1 MQQSQT
7 GKSPT
12 AAQLT
17 ELYPYC
23 PTYWLQ
29 YCKALSDAGAEDAE
43 RAIQRAAATVPDRM
57 KLYSTLNGD
66 KADWIIL
73 MRELE
78 AKRRQREKEREAI
91 AHSLDIIDEF
101 LQVDTR
107 NISHD
112 GTDDDIINETYNLDN
127 MPQDEAADGPEA
139 EADEAVK
146 DEQDS
151 LIDNFL
157 AAERN
162 GALFVPEAIDKGQWA
177 ANDDL
182 SLDKVKE
189 RAILTESLA
198 KVYVRQG
205 KYAMALTI
213 FRDLEA
219 RYSSESVSYFSDQI
233 RFLERAIELLNEN
246 KQKK

>member
-7 GKSPT
+7 GKATT

-17 ELYPYC
+17 EQYPYC
-23 PTYWLQ
+23 PTYWIQ
-29 YCKALSDAGAEDAE
+29 YCKTLADMGAENTEAAL
-43 RAIQRAAATVPDRM
+43 RRAAATVPDRM

-66 KADWIIL
+66 KAEWIVL

-78 AKRRQREKEREAI
+78 TKRRQREKEREAS
-91 AHSLDIIDEF
+91 AFNMDIIDEF
-101 LQVDTR
+101 LQ
-107 NISHD
+107 
-112 GTDDDIINETYNLDN
+112 GDN
-127 MPQDEAADGPEA
+127 PSTAAVNQEYSLTSEPVEEEPA
-139 EADEAVK
+139 ERDK

-157 AAERN
+157 AAEKS
-162 GALFVPEAIDKGQWA
+162 GELFVPEAIDKGQWA

-182 SLDKVKE
+182 SLDRVKE

-205 KYAMALTI
+205 KYSQALAI
-213 FRDLEA
+213 FKDLEA
-219 RYSSESVSYFSDQI
+219 RYADTGSYFSDQI

>member
-7 GKSPT
+7 GKAAT

-17 ELYPYC
+17 EQYPYC
-23 PTYWLQ
+23 PTYWIQ
-29 YCKALSDAGAEDAE
+29 YCKALADTGANDAE
-43 RAIQRAAATVPDRM
+43 QAIQHAAAIVPDRM

-66 KADWIIL
+66 KTDWIVL
-73 MRELE
+73 MNELE
-78 AKRRQREKEREAI
+78 AKRRQREKEREAN
-91 AHSLDIIDEF
+91 AHDLDIINEF

-107 NISHD
+107 SITADS
-112 GTDDDIINETYNLDN
+112 TDEDIINETYDLDIL
-127 MPQDEAADGPEA
+127 PEEEELPA
-139 EADEAVK
+139 QEK

-157 AAERN
+157 AAEKS
-162 GALFVPEAIDKGQWA
+162 GELFVPEAIDKGQWA

-205 KYAMALTI
+205 KYAQALTI
-213 FRDLEA
+213 FKDLDA
-219 RYSSESVSYFSDQI
+219 RYSSDSVSYFSDQI

-246 KQKK
+246 KQK

>member
-7 GKSPT
+7 GKATT

-17 ELYPYC
+17 EQYPYC
-23 PTYWLQ
+23 PTYWIQ
-29 YCKALSDAGAEDAE
+29 YCKALADAGAEETEHAL
-43 RAIQRAAATVPDRM
+43 QRAAATVPDRM

-66 KADWIIL
+66 KADWIVL

-78 AKRRQREKEREAI
+78 AKRRQREKEREAS
-91 AHSLDIIDEF
+91 ANDLDIIDEF

-107 NISHD
+107 TVTPDSS
-112 GTDDDIINETYNLDN
+112 TDDIVNETYNLGTLPDDVE
-127 MPQDEAADGPEA
+127 Q
-139 EADEAVK
+139 K

-157 AAERN
+157 AAEKS
-162 GALFVPEAIDKGQWA
+162 GELFVPEAIDKGQWA
-177 ANDDL
+177 ANEDL

-205 KYAMALTI
+205 KYTQALAI
-213 FRDLEA
+213 FKDLEA
-219 RYSSESVSYFSDQI
+219 RYSETGRYFSDQI

>member
-7 GKSPT
+7 GKAAT

-23 PTYWLQ
+23 PTYWIQ
-29 YCKALSDAGAEDAE
+29 YCKALADAGAEEAEDAI
-43 RAIQRAAATVPDRM
+43 RHAAAIVPDRM

-66 KADWIIL
+66 KTDWIIL
-73 MRELE
+73 MNELE
-78 AKRRQREKEREAI
+78 AKRRQREKEREAKAI
-91 AHSLDIIDEF
+91 NLDLLDDF

-107 NISHD
+107 NVNPD
-112 GTDDDIINETYNLDN
+112 GQSDDAINETYDLGELAN
-127 MPQDEAADGPEA
+127 EA
-139 EADEAVK
+139 EALAETLAEVEK

-157 AAERN
+157 AAEKS
-162 GALFVPEAIDKGQWA
+162 GELFVPEAIDKGQWA

-205 KYAMALTI
+205 KYAQALAI
-213 FRDLEA
+213 FKDLEA
-219 RYSSESVSYFSDQI
+219 RYSETGSYFSDQI